1 MSFGIF
7 EYLSTLSNIAT
18 EEGFSLRDGLIN
30 SVQKRLFPYEKRSIP
45 KLATLLDPHFKK
57 EGFRSHENVMS
68 GLSLLEK
75 EMYNI
80 LPPAPH
86 PELPTAV
93 NKPSTRTSL
102 FSFVQERIADKS
114 KSALKDVILT
124 KRQYIER
131 PNLDEATDTLAFWKV
146 SLKC

>member
-1 MSFGIF
+1 
-7 EYLSTLSNIAT
+7 
-18 EEGFSLRDGLIN
+18 
-30 SVQKRLFPYEKRSIP
+30 
-45 KLATLLDPHFKK
+45 
-57 EGFRSHENVMS
+57 
-68 GLSLLEK
+68 
-75 EMYNI
+75 MYNI

-131 PNLDEATDTLAFWKV
+131 PNLDEGTDTLAFWKV
-146 SLKC
+146 SLKCKIFIHSLTKV